1 MRAAFLLPPS
11 FMTQGRMG
19 ARKAAP
25 ILMKSSHFDTTVQY
39 TEEENN
45 LLKTLMR
52 YNLKDTNKNKVIPKL
67 DWFHNARKFIYP
79 IKALF
84 LEGSI
89 TTRHYGNDCITNIS
103 CRAFLFITQIVCVSA
118 MTRHYKCLALCCDI
132 SYFPGEVAFGPSL
145 YFSFPNY
152 C

>member
-52 YNLKDTNKNKVIPKL
+52 YNLKDTNKSKVIPKL
-67 DWFHNARKFIYP
+67 D
-79 IKALF
+79 
-84 LEGSI
+84 
-89 TTRHYGNDCITNIS
+89 
-103 CRAFLFITQIVCVSA
+103 
-118 MTRHYKCLALCCDI
+118 
-132 SYFPGEVAFGPSL
+132 
-145 YFSFPNY
+145 
-152 C
+152 